1 MQLSTK
7 STIPTKKEGVLKILK
22 ENRLPFAI
30 VMDTADGNVYAVRHN
45 HGAVDKVDIQ
55 EVQIMG
61 EASEGGRFWG
71 RMEAL
76 VGEDVARRLAEEV
89 S

>member
-1 MQLSTK
+1 M
-7 STIPTKKEGVLKILK
+7 LKLLK
-22 ENRLPFAI
+22 EDRLPFAV

-45 HGAVDKVDIQ
+45 QGAAEKVDIQ
-55 EVQIMG
+55 EVQIMA

>member
-1 MQLSTK
+1 M
-7 STIPTKKEGVLKILK
+7 
-22 ENRLPFAI
+22 N
-30 VMDTADGNVYAVRHN
+30 TADGNVYAVRYN
-45 HGAVDKVDIQ
+45 EEAADKVDTQ
-55 EVQIMG
+55 EVQVMTV
-61 EASEGGRFWG
+61 ASEGGKLWG

>member
-1 MQLSTK
+1 M
-7 STIPTKKEGVLKILK
+7 LKILK
-22 ENRLPFAI
+22 EGELPFAI

-45 HGAVDKVDIQ
+45 QEAAERVDIQ
-55 EVQIMG
+55 EVQDMA
-61 EASEGGRFWG
+61 EASEGGKFWG

-76 VGEDVARRLAEEV
+76 VGEDFSRRLAEEV